1 MSRPVCRV
9 VATRLASDETS
20 CGYFATHRLHVVYGM
35 EIPPF
40 PVRAIFDAGSW
51 LETLTR
57 CFVVLS
63 AFEEQ
68 APTRQRFQK
77 ALTPTERLDTRQ
89 IGTDQIAAPIMET
102 SQEFRTFSKQCDRL
116 AEEAETKNER
126 RILKELAVAWER
138 VAEEYERKQLLGRH

>member
-1 MSRPVCRV
+1 
-9 VATRLASDETS
+9 
-20 CGYFATHRLHVVYGM
+20 M

-102 SQEFRTFSKQCDRL
+102 SQKFRTFSKQCDRL
-116 AEEAETKNER
+116 AEEAETKNTPYSER
-126 RILKELAVAWER
+126 TGRG
-138 VAEEYERKQLLGRH
+138 LGEGR